1 MGYKMTQ
8 GVCEY
13 FKVAGQDPTAP
24 YSSAAQ
30 CNNLVWTCGQL
41 GIDADGMLG
50 ESFAQQVDLA
60 FDNLETALKA
70 GGADLSTIIKISAF
84 VLDINQ
90 LDAFNEVYKK
100 RINLENPPVRTTV
113 QIAAFQKD
121 ILIEIDAVAYTK

>member
-1 MGYKMTQ
+1 MTQ
-8 GVCEY
+8 EKCEY
-13 FKVAGQDPTAP
+13 FKVPGQDPTAP

-41 GIDADGMLG
+41 GFDANGKVGD
-50 ESFAQQVDLA
+50 SFAEQVDLA

-90 LDAFNEVYKK
+90 LETFNKVYKK
-100 RINLENPPVRTTV
+100 RINLEKPPVRTTV
-113 QIAAFQKD
+113 QVAAFQKD
-121 ILIEIDAVAYTK
+121 ILVEIDAIAYKI